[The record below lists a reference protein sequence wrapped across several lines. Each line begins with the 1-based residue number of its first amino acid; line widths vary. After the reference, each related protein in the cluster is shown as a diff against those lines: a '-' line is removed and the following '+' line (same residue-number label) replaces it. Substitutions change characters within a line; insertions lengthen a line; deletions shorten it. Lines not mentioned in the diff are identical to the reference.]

1 MSPLAVLFISL
12 TLCLIIG
19 TPIGISIGISCMT
32 FLLANGYP
40 PLDIIVQRMTS
51 GANSFSMLAMP
62 LFVFSGYIMM

>member
-1 MSPLAVLFISL
+1 MSPRAVLFISL

-19 TPIGISIGISCMT
+19 TPIGFSIGISCMT

-62 LFVFSGYIMM
+62 LFVFAGSL